1 MHRDPIMPLIAAR
14 MRCEAMLASSKTSW
28 RKRVAAAF
36 TRGRLERRLLRRRPI
51 TNEGVLA
58 SLELILLTLKS
69 YPDKDQGLQLI
80 SSLAVGVHSQFQ
92 RRDASRTPKP
102 SHNTTGKAPARGP
115 FSLRAGKSRASAQK
129 NGASFRGSAPYP
141 SKSNE
146 RVHIKYHSNLLH
158 VGHRQP
164 IAKRRSRCLIRQEVV
179 GAVGL
184 EPTTRRL

>member
-1 MHRDPIMPLIAAR
+1 MHRDPIIPLIAAR

-102 SHNTTGKAPARGP
+102 SHNRHWKGSCPRAVQPKGRQKQSVRSEEFSRQRPAP
-115 FSLRAGKSRASAQK
+115 LKIERAGTYQIS
-129 NGASFRGSAPYP
+129 
-141 SKSNE
+141 
-146 RVHIKYHSNLLH
+146 
-158 VGHRQP
+158 
-164 IAKRRSRCLIRQEVV
+164 
-179 GAVGL
+179 L
-184 EPTTRRL
+184 EFTSCWP

>member
-1 MHRDPIMPLIAAR
+1 MHRDPIIPLIAAR

-92 RRDASRTPKP
+92 RRDASLTPKP
-102 SHNTTGKAPARGP
+102 SHKRHWKGSCPRAVQPKGRQKQSVRSEERGK
-115 FSLRAGKSRASAQK
+115 FSRQCPVHLKIERAGTYQIS
-129 NGASFRGSAPYP
+129 
-141 SKSNE
+141 
-146 RVHIKYHSNLLH
+146 
-158 VGHRQP
+158 
-164 IAKRRSRCLIRQEVV
+164 
-179 GAVGL
+179 L
-184 EPTTRRL
+184 EFT